1 MAAALDAGVV
11 LEAAFVERARVDGAE
26 AADLCAR
33 LRDAGVDVVE
43 VRDGTLAGA
52 TATVTPQGIVAV
64 ATMDPGSVPVPGPAR
79 PTDGALGPMTGL
91 VVVLVGVGD
100 PGNAGTIVRSAEA
113 AGAGAVVFCGG
124 SVDPYSPKCV
134 RATAGS
140 LFHVSV
146 VSGGDPVEVLER
158 IGAQGW
164 RRVGASSHRG
174 APYRHA
180 ELGGF
185 VAVVLGSEAHG
196 LAPAVGGQ
204 IDDWVHI
211 PMRGRVES
219 LNVAVA
225 GSLLCFEVARRHDQI
240 AGGADTEM
248 GPVG

>member
-1 MAAALDAGVV
+1 MVAAALDAGVV
-11 LEAAFVERARVDGAE
+11 LEAAFVESASAERAE
-26 AADLCAR
+26 ADELCAR
-33 LRDAGVDVVE
+33 LRDAGVTVVE

-64 ATMDPGSVPVPGPAR
+64 ATMSPGSVSATGLAASS
-79 PTDGALGPMTGL
+79 DGVLGSMTGL

-146 VSGGDPVEVLER
+146 VSGGDPVEVLEG

-180 ELGGF
+180 ELGGL

-196 LAPAVGGQ
+196 LTPAVAGE

-225 GSLLCFEVARRHDQI
+225 GSLLCFEVARRHEQ
-240 AGGADTEM
+240 ASGADSETAAL
-248 GPVG
+248 G